1 MNNESQAPLIL
12 KHAAAVVTCDA
23 NLGVQRDVDIVI
35 QNGRFQRITAADDST
50 SAYDEHAEIID
61 ARHWIIYPGLVNTH
75 HHFFQ
80 AFVRNRA
87 EYVWP
92 GDVLAWIERIYPEF
106 ARLTEPCFF
115 HTAAVCMADL
125 IKHGCTTAFDH
136 QYCFPKHAGSYLV
149 DRQIEAAQMLGMRF
163 VVGRGTNTLS
173 ISEGGNV
180 PDPLVE
186 SLRTYLQ
193 DVERLVDDY
202 HDAADGSMLQIV
214 PSPCQPM
221 NCSAATFTE
230 SMALAEQHD
239 LALHTHLGEGES
251 ESMLARHGVRS
262 LAWAEQ
268 IGFVGPRVWVAHAWD
283 LQHAEID
290 RLKQLD
296 VGVSHC
302 PAPMNLVGDGITDVE
317 GMLAAGVR
325 VGLGVDG
332 CASND
337 SSNLAEAIRQAYL
350 AQCGVVRNRQLAAPE
365 PQRYLEAATVGGASL
380 LRRDDIGRIA
390 PGYCADLFAIDT
402 NRMEYV
408 GALQHPQ
415 NLPAKLGFSHCVD
428 MTMIQGRVVWCDG
441 EFPGL
446 DESALVREATACL
459 QATLG

>member
-1 MNNESQAPLIL
+1 MSEVSPSEIVL
-12 KHAAAVVTCDA
+12 KNAAAVVTCDA
-23 NLGVQRDVDIVI
+23 SLGVQRNVDIVI
-35 QNGRFQRITAADDST
+35 DNGRFKSI
-50 SAYDEHAEIID
+50 SASAEPAVAYGEDAEIVD
-61 ARHWIIYPGLVNTH
+61 AQHWLIYPGLVNTH

-115 HTAAVCMADL
+115 HTTAVCMADL

-149 DRQIEAAQMLGMRF
+149 DRQIDAAQKLGMRF
-163 VVGRGTNTLS
+163 VVGRGANTLNT
-173 ISEGGNV
+173 SEGGNV
-180 PDPLVE
+180 PDLLVE
-186 SLRTYLQ
+186 SLQTYLH
-193 DVERLVDDY
+193 DVERLIDTY
-202 HDAADGSMLQIV
+202 HDGAPGSMLQVV

-221 NCSAATFTE
+221 NCSAETFTE

-239 LALHTHLGEGES
+239 LMLHTHLGEGES
-251 ESMLARHGVRS
+251 DAMQARHGVRS
-262 LAWAEQ
+262 VAWAEQ

-283 LQHAEID
+283 LERAEID
-290 RLKQLD
+290 ALARLD
-296 VGVSHC
+296 IGVSHC

-317 GMLAAGVR
+317 RMLAAGVR
-325 VGLGVDG
+325 LGLGVDG

-350 AQCGVVRNRQLAAPE
+350 AQCSVVRDRQLDAPD
-365 PQRYLEAATVGGASL
+365 PDRYLQAATVGGASL
-380 LRRDDIGRIA
+380 LGREDIGRIA
-390 PGYCADLFAIDT
+390 PGYCADLFAVDT

-408 GALQHPQ
+408 GALQNPQ
-415 NLPAKLGFSHCVD
+415 NLPAKLGFSHWVD
-428 MTMIQGRVVWCDG
+428 MTMIQGRVVWRDG

-446 DESALVREATACL
+446 DEAAMVRDAAACL
-459 QATLG
+459 NATLD